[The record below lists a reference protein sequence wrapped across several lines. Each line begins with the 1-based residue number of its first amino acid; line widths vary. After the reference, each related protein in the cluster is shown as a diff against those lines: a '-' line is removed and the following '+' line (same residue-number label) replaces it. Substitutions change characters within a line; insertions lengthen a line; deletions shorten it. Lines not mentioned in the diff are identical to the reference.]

1 MASMPA
7 APIPLLV
14 RELYGDARESAGRL
28 FASVAH
34 KGLAV
39 PIRDARVFVID
50 DPAADRDRMPA
61 GVIALSAAPAKAAAQ
76 IIGLA
81 VDASR
86 SHLEVGGRLV
96 ASTADRLRAEGIRQL
111 GADLAQ
117 LEQSNDRTVARLLAA
132 CGFGPDPQAES
143 SSRLVLDL

>member
-14 RELYGDARESAGRL
+14 RELCGDGRESACRL
-28 FASVAH
+28 FASVAR
-34 KGLAV
+34 KGLAL

-50 DPAADRDRMPA
+50 DPAADPYRMPA
-61 GVIALSAAPAKAAAQ
+61 GAIALSAAPGKSAAQ

-86 SHLEVGGRLV
+86 RDLEVGVRLV

-111 GADLAQ
+111 SADFAQ
-117 LEQSNDRTVARLLAA
+117 LEQSNDGTVARLLAA